1 MRPASIVNFER
12 LYLGALVVG
21 LINTVLTFEATLAE
35 VRAQPGAETMGSTI
49 FYISLAIGFLI
60 PVLLWY
66 FVARRASVVAK
77 WIVVVLFLVGIAG
90 FLIGISQPT
99 APNGIALILGI
110 VSMLMQA
117 GAVWML
123 FRPDAKAWFA
133 DGRGGPDPEVF
144 R

>member
-12 LYLGALVVG
+12 LYLGALVIGV
-21 LINTVLTFEATLAE
+21 INTVLTFETTLAQVE
-35 VRAQPGAETMGSTI
+35 AQPGAESMGSNI

-60 PVLLWY
+60 PILLWY

-77 WIVVVLFLVGIAG
+77 WIVVVLFVLGVFG
-90 FLIGISQPT
+90 FLFSFSQPV
-99 APNGIALILGI
+99 APEGIALILGI

-117 GAVWML
+117 AAVWML